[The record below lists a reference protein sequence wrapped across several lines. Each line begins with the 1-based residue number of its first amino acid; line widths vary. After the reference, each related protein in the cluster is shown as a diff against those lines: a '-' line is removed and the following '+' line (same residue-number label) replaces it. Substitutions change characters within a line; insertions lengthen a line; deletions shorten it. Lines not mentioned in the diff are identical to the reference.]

1 MIPPDA
7 RDALLARFL
16 RYVAVDTQSDPDSA
30 SAPSTARQMDLIHL
44 LADECRALG
53 LADIVVSP
61 HGPMKARID
70 PTADATGAPAIVWC
84 SHVDT
89 SPENPGCDV
98 RPRVIDAYDGGLI
111 RLSETQTIDPAEH
124 PDLAGVTGQTL
135 VVTDGTTLL
144 GADDKAGLAVI
155 MTAAAMLKAGRQ
167 PHGPIT
173 LLFTVDEE
181 IGRGTE
187 HLDPAWLAGHAC
199 GYTLDGDGAGKIN
212 AETFSADAATVVV
225 HGVNIHPSIGKGRM
239 VSAIDL
245 LARFLTAVRA
255 QLPGPDATDGRDGF
269 VHPHTIRGG
278 VERAECEL
286 ILRSFETPELA
297 EQADALRAIAKR
309 IEADEP
315 RGRIQV
321 TIREQYR
328 NMRDGLGGEPR
339 AVSLAEAAIEQSG
352 LTLGREAIRGGTDG
366 SLITAMGL
374 PMPNLSTGQHT
385 PHSLQEWAS
394 LDEMASAVA
403 VLLNLAG
410 LWAGQTA
417 ESPLR
422 SASGSSARGI
432 ESRHG
437 HRPG

>member
-1 MIPPDA
+1 MIPSDA

-16 RYVAVDTQSDPDSA
+16 RYVAIDTQSDPDSE
-30 SAPSTARQMDLIHL
+30 SAPSTAKQIDLIDL

-53 LADIVVSP
+53 LTDVVVSP
-61 HGPMKARID
+61 HGPMKAHIAASD
-70 PTADATGAPAIVWC
+70 DAKDAPAIIWC

-89 SPENPGCDV
+89 SPENPGHGV
-98 RPRVIDAYDGGLI
+98 QPRVIEAYDGGSI
-111 RLSETQTIDPAEH
+111 RLSDTQTIDPSEH

-135 VVTDGTTLL
+135 IVTDGNTLL

-155 MTAAAMLKAGRQ
+155 MTAAAMLKDSGQ

-187 HLDPAWLAGHAC
+187 HLDPDWLTGHAC

-212 AETFSADAATVVV
+212 AETFSADAATIVV

-245 LARFLTAVRA
+245 LSRFLTAVRA
-255 QLPGPDATDGRDGF
+255 ELPGPDATDGRDGF

-286 ILRSFETPELA
+286 ILRSFETPELT
-297 EQADALRAIAKR
+297 EQADALRAIAQR

-315 RGRIQV
+315 RGRIEIMV
-321 TIREQYR
+321 REQYR
-328 NMRDGLGGEPR
+328 NMRDGLSREPR
-339 AVSLAEAAIEQSG
+339 AVQLAEAAIQQAG
-352 LTLGREAIRGGTDG
+352 LPLEREAIRGGTDG

-394 LDEMASAVA
+394 LDEMAAAVA
-403 VLLNLAG
+403 VLLNLAER
-410 LWAGQTA
+410 WAAETA
-417 ESPLR
+417 
-422 SASGSSARGI
+422 G
-432 ESRHG
+432 
-437 HRPG
+437 